1 MVAHSNFRRRGT
13 GYRTESSDRSWSI
26 KNTIGSIRIDRKL
39 RVSVNSPISKLI
51 KRVQLLGLLC
61 ASGLAQTAPPFL
73 CLSPGYHSVPW
84 KIVTSDLVSEWR
96 NARGA
101 SPNELPTSSC
111 GSMAPQLLV
120 SVPHRDGDH
129 SHEVPIWQLRDTRAF
144 FFVSGMTIDADG
156 APNAYNP
163 DDTGLDA
170 LANAGSPSH
179 WDGIVS
185 DREENPFIQQQT
197 DPFPGYY
204 VSCTSLADRT
214 KNPADPTRYVDA
226 AKVPYVVLPKE
237 VADRGAAR
245 LGDFAMVMNL
255 RNGRFSF
262 AIYADMGTLGEGSV
276 ALANALGIRSD
287 ARQGGTS
294 GRILYVL
301 FPGSGNLRP
310 RTIEEIQSEGE
321 KLLYRAGGL
330 KNLSSC
336 AGNGG
341 VALTDE
347 RAWSPPKN

>member
-1 MVAHSNFRRRGT
+1 V
-13 GYRTESSDRSWSI
+13 W
-26 KNTIGSIRIDRKL
+26 IDRIL

-51 KRVQLLGLLC
+51 KTVQLVGVLC

-84 KIVTSDLVSEWR
+84 RIVTSDLISEWR
-96 NARGA
+96 NARGTG
-101 SPNELPTSSC
+101 PNDLPTNSC
-111 GSMAPQLLV
+111 AIVRSQLLT
-120 SVPHRDGDH
+120 SVPHRDGNH
-129 SHEVPIWQLRDTRAF
+129 SHEVAIWQLMDTRAF

-185 DREENPFIQQQT
+185 DREGNPFIQQET

-204 VSCTSLADRT
+204 VSCTSLADKT
-214 KNPADPTRYVDA
+214 KRPADPSRYVDA
-226 AKVPYVVLPKE
+226 SSIPYVVLPKE
-237 VADRGAAR
+237 VADRGGAR
-245 LGDFAMVMNL
+245 LGDFAAVMNL
-255 RNGRFSF
+255 RNGKSSF
-262 AIYADMGTLGEGSV
+262 AIYADIGTLGEGSV
-276 ALANALGIRSD
+276 ALANVLGIRSD

-310 RTIEEIQSEGE
+310 RTMEEIQSEGE
-321 KLLYRAGGL
+321 KLLYRSGGL
-330 KNLSSC
+330 KSLSSC
-336 AGNGG
+336 ANNGDF
-341 VALTDE
+341 ALTGDGP
-347 RAWSPPKN
+347 WTPPKN